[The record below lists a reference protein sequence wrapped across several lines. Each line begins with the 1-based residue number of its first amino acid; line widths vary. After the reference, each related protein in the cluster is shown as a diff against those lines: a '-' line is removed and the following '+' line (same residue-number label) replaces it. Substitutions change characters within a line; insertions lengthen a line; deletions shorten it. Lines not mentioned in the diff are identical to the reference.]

1 MTEQPEKTDKN
12 TLNLR
17 SAYLAAVLLV
27 LLGIIY
33 SPLFTGSTELA
44 GDDSY
49 YIDTVK
55 DLGHTGFPRIWT
67 TPTKFE
73 YFPVTI
79 SAYAIQYGLWGE
91 NPKLFHLTNL
101 LIFFL
106 IGLTMVSLSRALNRD
121 REGPLGE
128 MSFLC
133 SALLLLH
140 PVNIESVSSISSIKE
155 LLYALFG
162 LISIRLFITGG
173 VSGKALAFLF
183 AVLSQLSKGTAVM
196 LPFIFFAYEYLYR
209 EDRSLKKALFRAS
222 PYFLPAGVIFWVQFQ
237 VASGSN
243 VVGAAGLTAGA
254 RVGGVVRTVSTAVW
268 KILFPVNLS
277 FDYDITWPGSFNFGV
292 EWVVPVCIAVILTY
306 LFLKKRYK
314 VLFLCLLALIPFFP
328 YANAVPLKHVVQG
341 NIVYYDHYL
350 LFSLAGASPLMT
362 RGALTLPGRL
372 NKRLFVFFALFLGAV
387 YAAADYRLAGFWR
400 TQAELYGR
408 VIELSPRLSRAYYF
422 LGKDYLE
429 KERYDKA
436 LELFQKASS
445 MGQTPPD
452 NYYSWLGNAYA
463 FSEDYEKAVAAYRE
477 QLRTKPDEKAALQNL
492 SSALIMLKR
501 YDEATAVVDRL
512 LLLYPGD
519 DSALFNKK
527 VIEDARQQ
535 R

>member
-1 MTEQPEKTDKN
+1 MS
-12 TLNLR
+12 LR
-17 SAYLAAVLLV
+17 SAYLAAVLLA

-49 YIDTVK
+49 YINTVK
-55 DLGHTGFPRIWT
+55 DLGHAGFSGIWT

-101 LIFFL
+101 LTFFL
-106 IGLTMVSLSRALNRD
+106 IGLAMVSLSRALNRD
-121 REGPLGE
+121 KEGPLGV
-128 MSFLC
+128 MSFL
-133 SALLLLH
+133 SAGLLLLH
-140 PVNIESVSSISSIKE
+140 PVNVESVSSISSIKE

-222 PYFLPAGVIFWVQFQ
+222 PYFLPAVVIFWVQFQ

-243 VVGAAGLTAGA
+243 VVGAAGLTAGE
-254 RVGGVVRTVSTAVW
+254 RVGGIVRTVSTAAW

-277 FDYDITWPGSFNFGV
+277 YDYDITWPGSFNFGV
-292 EWVVPVCIAVILTY
+292 EWVVPVCVIVILTY

-328 YANAVPLKHVVQG
+328 YANAMPLKHVVPG

-350 LFSLAGASPLMT
+350 LFTLAAASPLMT

-372 NKRLFVFFALFLGAV
+372 NKRLLVFALVLGAV

-400 TQAELYGR
+400 TQADLYGR
-408 VIELSPRLSRAYYF
+408 IIKLSPRLSRAYYF

-463 FSEDYEKAVAAYRE
+463 FSEDYERAVSAYRE
-477 QLRTKPDEKAALQNL
+477 QLRTKPDEKAAMQNL

-501 YDEATAVVDRL
+501 YDEAMAVVDRL

-519 DSALFNKK
+519 ASALFNKK
-527 VIEDARQQ
+527 VIEEAEERP
-535 R
+535 

>member
-1 MTEQPEKTDKN
+1 M
-12 TLNLR
+12 NLR
-17 SAYLAAVLLV
+17 SVYLAAALLI

-44 GDDSY
+44 GDDYY

-55 DLGHTGFPRIWT
+55 DLGHAGFSGIWT
-67 TPTKFE
+67 TPTRFE

-101 LIFFL
+101 LTFFF

-121 REGPLGE
+121 KEGPSGE
-128 MSFLC
+128 MSFLFA
-133 SALLLLH
+133 ALLLLH
-140 PVNIESVSSISSIKE
+140 PVNVESVSSISSIKE

-162 LISIRLFITGG
+162 LISIRLFITRG
-173 VSGKALAFLF
+173 VPGKALAFLF

-196 LPFIFFAYEYLYR
+196 LPLIFFAYEYLYK

-222 PYFLPAGVIFWVQFQ
+222 PYFLSAGAIFWVQFRI
-237 VASGSN
+237 ASGSN
-243 VVGAAGLTAGA
+243 VIGAAYLTAGA
-254 RVGGVVRTVSTAVW
+254 RVGGIARTVSTAAS

-277 FDYDITWPGSFNFGV
+277 YDYDITWPGSFNFGL
-292 EWVVPVCIAVILTY
+292 EWVLPVCLIVILTY

-328 YANAVPLKHVVQG
+328 YANAVPLKHVVPG

-350 LFSLAGASPLMT
+350 LFTLAALSPLMT

-372 NKRLFVFFALFLGAV
+372 NKPLRVFALVLGTV

-400 TQAELYGR
+400 TQADLYSR
-408 VIELSPRLSRAYYF
+408 VIEMTPRLSRAYYF

-436 LELFQKASS
+436 LELFEKASS

-463 FSEDYEKAVAAYRE
+463 FSEDYEEAVSAYRE
-477 QLRTKPDEKAALQNL
+477 HLKIKPDEKAAMQNL

-501 YDEATAVVDRL
+501 YDEAMAEIDRL
-512 LLLYPGD
+512 LLIYPGD
-519 DSALFNKK
+519 ASALFNKK
-527 VIEDARQQ
+527 VIEEAEERQ
-535 R
+535 